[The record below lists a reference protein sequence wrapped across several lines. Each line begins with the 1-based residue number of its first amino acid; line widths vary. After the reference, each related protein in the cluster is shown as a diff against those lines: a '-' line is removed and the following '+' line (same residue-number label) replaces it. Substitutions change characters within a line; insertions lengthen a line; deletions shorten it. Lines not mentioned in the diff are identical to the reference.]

1 MLPHITHQN
10 AFHDIAVEQRVS
22 GGGEGWN
29 HQLIESG
36 LLQLHPSPSL
46 ELQPAGYRGL
56 QKQGGAQQIEQERAR
71 NRVPLRWQD
80 AHNRLHE
87 SPLLMLHASHAS
99 ASIRLQRWTF
109 AHIGVSGP

>member
-1 MLPHITHQN
+1 MLLHITHQN
-10 AFHDIAVEQRVS
+10 AFHDIDVEQRVS
-22 GGGEGWN
+22 GGREGRN
-29 HQLIESG
+29 QQLIERG

-46 ELQPAGYRGL
+46 ELQLAGYRGL

-87 SPLLMLHASHAS
+87 SPLLMLHGSRARA
-99 ASIRLQRWTF
+99 IRLQRWTF
-109 AHIGVSGP
+109 AHIKVSGP